1 MEIKPLQLNM
11 ETIMF
16 VGWSIGC
23 LYRIIRMEAKIESSI
38 ESVNKKLDL
47 HIEESHGAR
56 TMMKFQIDGMT
67 DRMKEIITCL
77 NSGAGK

>member
-1 MEIKPLQLNM
+1 MEIKPFQLNM

-38 ESVNKKLDL
+38 ESVNKKLDI
-47 HIEESHGAR
+47 HIEESSGAR
-56 TMMKFQIDGMT
+56 TMMEYKVAGLT
-67 DRMKEIITCL
+67 DRMKEIIVCL
-77 NSGAGK
+77 NVGGK

>member
-16 VGWSIGC
+16 FGWSIGC
-23 LYRIIRMEAKIESSI
+23 LYRIVKMESKIESSI
-38 ESVNKKLDL
+38 EEVNNRLKL

-56 TMMKFQIDGMT
+56 TMMEFKIEGMG

-77 NSGAGK
+77 NAGGK

>member
-23 LYRIIRMEAKIESSI
+23 LYRIIRMESKIESSI
-38 ESVNKKLDL
+38 ESVNKKLDI

-56 TMMKFQIDGMT
+56 TMMEFKIEGMGE
-67 DRMKEIITCL
+67 RMKEIIACL
-77 NSGAGK
+77 NGGGK